1 MLWHQAII
9 STLLAAG
16 VEAGIGALVAEG
28 MTRNSP
34 ALERRMEEIAKAHLR
49 SQGYLETRQDIQGT
63 TGPASN
69 VVLNQDGTID
79 MTAWDTMANEACNGA
94 LSHLSSASNPS
105 GTCIC
110 YNLPALDNTT
120 GTFEADLRLF
130 QISAPTADFSGI
142 PPQNIQVGL
151 AYKGA
156 SVSPVSTSTATQNVV
171 SKVVEARQADVV
183 ANGTLKLLQ
192 SYMFVGQID
201 KTQMK
206 ADMSM

>member
-1 MLWHQAII
+1 MLWQHAIF
-9 STLLAAG
+9 SALFAAG
-16 VEAGIGALVAEG
+16 VEAGIGALVVDG

-34 ALERRMEEIAKAHLR
+34 PLDRRMEEIAKAHLR
-49 SQGYLETRQDIQGT
+49 SRGYLETRQDVQGT

-79 MTAWDTMANEACNGA
+79 MTTWDTMANDACNSA
-94 LSHLSSASNPS
+94 LSHLSVASNPS

-130 QISAPTADFSGI
+130 QISSPTGDFTGI

-156 SVSPVSTSTATQNVV
+156 SVSPVTTSTASQKVV
-171 SKVVEARQADVV
+171 SKVVAPRQADV
-183 ANGTLKLLQ
+183 ASNGTLKLLQ
-192 SYMFVGQID
+192 SYLFVGQID

-206 ADMSM
+206 SSMSM

>member
-1 MLWHQAII
+1 MLWRHAI
-9 STLLAAG
+9 TAALLAAG
-16 VEAGIGALVAEG
+16 VEAGIGALVVDG

-34 ALERRMEEIAKAHLR
+34 SLDRRMEEIAKAHLR
-49 SQGYLETRQDIQGT
+49 SHGYLETRQDIQGT

-69 VVLNQDGTID
+69 VLLNQDGTID
-79 MTAWDTMANEACNGA
+79 MTAWDSMANSACNDA
-94 LSHLSSASNPS
+94 LSHLSGASNPS

-130 QISAPTADFSGI
+130 QVSSPTGDFTGI
-142 PPQNIQVGL
+142 PAQNIQVGL

-156 SVSPVSTSTATQNVV
+156 SVSPVSTSTATQKVV
-171 SKVVEARQADVV
+171 SKVVTARQADVV

-192 SYMFVGQID
+192 SYLFVGQID

-206 ADMSM
+206 PSMSM